1 VVSGGGAI
9 VAAVS
14 GVAGVAAGV
23 LGDDGGGVVL
33 GLIEPALVSVVVAGG
48 APLELSLF
56 PLLQAAAR
64 TKAITAK
71 GVSLMMSALLSWLS
85 LIPIPSLWRKYRT
98 FSLYFMDRRVFLAT
112 TGYSLAGLMLGGPD
126 DDEPTEEV
134 KRVLKARFG
143 DRTLTKAHVQ
153 FDIPENAPDGRFVPI
168 FLETDLPLTA
178 DHYIKAFHVIV
189 DHNPDIYVAG
199 FWGVA
204 SIDSKIKM
212 RRTSYVR
219 AIAEMNTG
227 ELYVSAKKVF
237 VTLNGCG

>member
-1 VVSGGGAI
+1 MAEF
-9 VAAVS
+9 
-14 GVAGVAAGV
+14 
-23 LGDDGGGVVL
+23 DPD
-33 GLIEPALVSVVVAGG
+33 
-48 APLELSLF
+48 
-56 PLLQAAAR
+56 R
-64 TKAITAK
+64 
-71 GVSLMMSALLSWLS
+71 
-85 LIPIPSLWRKYRT
+85 SLWRKYRT
-98 FSLYFMDRRVFLAT
+98 FTLYFMDRRVFLAT
-112 TGYSLAGLMLGGPD
+112 TGASLAGLMLGGPD
-126 DDEPTEEV
+126 DDEPTEAV
-134 KRVLKARFG
+134 KAVLKSRFG

-168 FLETDLPLTA
+168 FLETDLP
-178 DHYIKAFHVIV
+178 HVKAWHVIV